1 MKVISKKTF
10 VAVIDVLQG
19 RTSDVK
25 SEVNIKCVSPFRLFP
40 SNKFSLFL
48 L

>member
-1 MKVISKKTF
+1 MKFISKKTF
-10 VAVIDVLQG
+10 VAVIDVFQG

-25 SEVNIKCVSPFRLFP
+25 SEVNIKCVSPFRLLP
-40 SNKFSLFL
+40 SNKFLRFL